1 MKNINRD
8 TAILLTAASAVLCAC
23 PGLVMCSSSLIVMLA
38 ATEAPNSDAALLQGI
53 SGGVLCVGVL
63 LVLIPAAVG
72 YFTLRPSR
80 LEEPVILED
89 TGTAKEPAEPEEPIP
104 PAI

>member
-1 MKNINRD
+1 MKNMNRE

-23 PGLVMCSSSLIVMLA
+23 PGLVMCSSSLIIMLA
-38 ATEAPNSDAALLQGI
+38 ATEAPNSEAALVQSI
-53 SGGVLCVGVL
+53 SSGVLCVGVL

-72 YFTLRPSR
+72 YFTLRQSR
-80 LEEPVILED
+80 LEDPVILQD
-89 TGTAKEPAEPEEPIP
+89 TGKPKEPVEPDEPIP

>member
-1 MKNINRD
+1 MKNLNRE
-8 TAILLTAASAVLCAC
+8 TAILLTAASAILCAC

-38 ATEAPNSDAALLQGI
+38 STEAPNSDAAIVQGL
-53 SGGVLCVGVL
+53 SSGVLCIGVL

-89 TGTAKEPAEPEEPIP
+89 TGKAKEPVEPDEPIP